1 MATDSSAELERRV
14 REQEEL
20 LEIGLELAAT
30 LDLRR
35 VLSVALTKAE
45 EFCRAETSS
54 IWELDEATNELFF
67 RVVRGHAAPEI
78 EKLRIPVGQG
88 IVGAVAASGRAETI
102 NDVASDPRWRGD
114 ASDQFD
120 TRAILAVPLTARG
133 RVIGVLQLLNPYGKA
148 AFSAEDARRMQLFA
162 GPLAHA
168 LDNARLYA
176 AQQRLFVETVTALAE
191 AVEKRDPY
199 TGGHLHRVVAYSLLL
214 GRELGLA
221 SDALERLALGAT
233 LHDIGKI
240 GVPDE
245 VLLKPSKLDDAEA
258 AAMRRHPVDGAEI
271 VSRIESLHEI
281 LPIVRSHHERIDGKG
296 YPDGLSGD
304 EIPLAARI
312 VAVADTFDAMTT
324 SRPYREALSHEVAA
338 QEIVRWR
345 GVQHC
350 TTVVAAFERLFAAGR
365 FTVDS
370 GELLARSLSA
380 KIEQEYNDW

>member
-1 MATDSSAELERRV
+1 MNGEGPVDLERRV
-14 REQEEL
+14 REQEAL

-35 VLSVALTKAE
+35 VLSLALTKAE
-45 EFCRAETSS
+45 EFCKAETSS
-54 IWELDEATNELFF
+54 IWELDEATGELFF
-67 RVVRGHAAPEI
+67 RVVRGRAAPEI
-78 EKLRIPVGQG
+78 ESLRIPIGQG

-114 ASDQFD
+114 ASDRFD

-133 RVIGVLQLLNPYGKA
+133 RVIGVLQLLNPVGKA
-148 AFSAEDARRMQLFA
+148 AFSAGDVRRMQLFA

-168 LDNARLYA
+168 LENARLYA
-176 AQQRLFVETVTALAE
+176 AQQRLYVETVTALAE

-214 GRELGLA
+214 GRELGI
-221 SDALERLALGAT
+221 DAESLERLALGAT

-240 GVPDE
+240 GVPDQ
-245 VLLKPSKLDDAEA
+245 VLLKPGKLDDDEA

-281 LPIVRSHHERIDGKG
+281 LPIVRSHHERIDGRG
-296 YPDGLSGD
+296 YPDRLVGD
-304 EIPLAARI
+304 AIPLAARI

-324 SRPYREALSHEVAA
+324 SRPYRQALSYEVAA
-338 QEIVRWR
+338 QEIVRHS
-345 GVQHC
+345 GEQHC
-350 TTVVAAFERLFAAGR
+350 ATVVAAFERLFSAGR
-365 FTVDS
+365 FRVEA
-370 GELLARSLSA
+370 GEVLARSLSE